1 MYSSTVSKTFSN
13 NLCNPLLVFVD
24 SFLLPSIIGPTSPI
38 LRSHLR
44 VKSFD
49 ARVVSFTIFLN
60 CIFIK
65 LSYQGS
71 CKGGAVLT
79 LLHEKTV
86 GYTG

>member
-24 SFLLPSIIGPTSPI
+24 SFLLPSINGPTSPI

-49 ARVVSFTIFLN
+49 ARAGVIHNFSELYIHQIILSG
-60 CIFIK
+60 K
-65 LSYQGS
+65 LQRGS
-71 CKGGAVLT
+71 CADIIA
-79 LLHEKTV
+79 
-86 GYTG
+86 

>member
-1 MYSSTVSKTFSN
+1 MYNSTVSKTFST
-13 NLCNPLLVFVD
+13 NLCNPLFGLVD
-24 SFLLPSIIGPTSPI
+24 SLLLPSITGSASPI
-38 LRSHLR
+38 LQSHLR

-60 CIFIK
+60 CIFFK
-65 LSYQGS
+65 LSSQGS